1 MNCDLIGDS
10 LNLIIKNNHPNKYY
24 LTTLEDHKILG
35 FVRDKYVNA
44 TVIVYVLWAAHTGNR
59 ETLPEEVGVKVGSG
73 VLINAD
79 LFKRFIEQ
87 HQSSLDYL
95 RVKHGREYTLFG
107 KCACGVAC
115 PSSRTFLGPPVCQA
129 TVQKSLLLNELIIPD
144 VASII
149 REKLIS

>member
-1 MNCDLIGDS
+1 MITPDS
-10 LNLIIKNNHPNKYY
+10 IHTE
-24 LTTLEDHKILG
+24 LTKSRRSVMT
-35 FVRDKYVNA
+35 FRDMSDDGLSIMCYGMSM
-44 TVIVYVLWAAHTGNR
+44 TGNILILVNVLR
-59 ETLPEEVGVKVGSG
+59 AALEYDRDIPAEIGVKVGSG